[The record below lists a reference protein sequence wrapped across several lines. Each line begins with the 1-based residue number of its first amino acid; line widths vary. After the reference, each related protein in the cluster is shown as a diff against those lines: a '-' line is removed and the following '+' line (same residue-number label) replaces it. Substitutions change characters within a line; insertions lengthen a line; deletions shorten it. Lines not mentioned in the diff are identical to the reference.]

1 MIFHSKDWWLKTNQC
16 SPKNPLVVATE
27 IFKYKTGMS
36 PELMNDTF
44 PFIEKPTIWENY
56 ALERNQDYT
65 VYHGSGS
72 LPFVF
77 NHLPDSIKKI
87 CVIQGIQNKN

>member
-44 PFIEKPTIWENY
+44 PFIEKPTI
-56 ALERNQDYT
+56 
-65 VYHGSGS
+65 
-72 LPFVF
+72 
-77 NHLPDSIKKI
+77 
-87 CVIQGIQNKN
+87 